1 MNPRL
6 LKPKNGR
13 AKVPF
18 ENTKIGRRDVVVFV
32 PVFVTDEVEEE
43 VELRLTVTEVPEP
56 DEFDAKG
63 RLPKNSKIKNI
74 YQIRTDP

>member
-1 MNPRL
+1 M
-6 LKPKNGR
+6 
-13 AKVPF
+13 
-18 ENTKIGRRDVVVFV
+18 VVFV

-74 YQIRTDP
+74 YQIRTDPQGNCKKIKKNPTPPPQEIVT